1 MFQRRPSGPATP
13 TVPGSPGSRRPVVGR
28 RARAARTVLV
38 AVVSGAMLLGS
49 AGPAFAV
56 PPPPNPTDGELGSAR
71 AQQDAA
77 AAEVGR
83 IAALLASAEAE
94 LERVGV
100 LAEAAGT
107 AYMLAEEALMQAQA
121 EADQAAADLQ
131 VAADAVSASE
141 ARIASF
147 SRDSY
152 MKGSQLSTTAAL
164 LDSEGPGELIQRA
177 AMLDYVADNQVDVL
191 GELEVAKVAQA
202 NADSAARAARDE
214 MAAAEE
220 TAEVAKQ
227 AADSQLAAQQG
238 AYEQVATQKSDYE
251 AQLQAAQIHLL
262 ELQGARDA
270 YQQWVAQKEA
280 EEAAAARAAQEA
292 ARAAAAAAAAAAAT
306 NSGSSSGGGSSS
318 GSSDSGDAGG
328 GGSGGGGGG
337 DHVAPTYGRVSSCY
351 GARWGVTHYGVDI
364 AASIGTPIYA
374 VTSGVVKRAGPATG
388 FGQAVYILGDDGYV
402 TVYGHVNRYFV
413 SSGERVSAGEQIAEV
428 GNRGQSTGPHLHFE
442 VHSGGQLY
450 SNQMNPVPWLNN
462 RGVFIGGCG
471 G

>member
-13 TVPGSPGSRRPVVGR
+13 TVPGCPDARRPIAGR
-28 RARAARTVLV
+28 SVRSPRTVLV
-38 AVVSGAMLLGS
+38 AVLTGAALLAS
-49 AGPAFAV
+49 AGPAAAV
-56 PPPPNPTDGELGSAR
+56 PAPPPNPTDSELGAAR
-71 AQQDAA
+71 GEQEAA

-83 IAALLASAEAE
+83 IAGLVATAEAE

-107 AYMLAEEALMQAQA
+107 AYLMAEDALVQAQ
-121 EADQAAADLQ
+121 EAADRAAAELQ
-131 VAADAVSASE
+131 EAAAAVSASE

-152 MKGSQLSTTAAL
+152 MKGSQFSTTAAL
-164 LDSEGPGELIQRA
+164 LDSEGPGELIQNA
-177 AMLDYVADNQVDVL
+177 AMLSYVADNQLDVL
-191 GELEVAKVAQA
+191 SELEVAKVAQA

-214 MAAAEE
+214 RAAAEE
-220 TAEVAKQ
+220 AAEAAKRQ
-227 AADSQLAAQQG
+227 ADQQLAAQQG
-238 AYEQVATQKSDYE
+238 AYEQVAAQKATYE
-251 AQLQAAQIHLL
+251 QQLQTAQIRLL

-270 YQQWVAQKEA
+270 YQQWVAQKQA
-280 EEAAAARAAQEA
+280 EEAAAAAAALRAQQEAA
-292 ARAAAAAAAAAAAT
+292 ARAAAAAG
-306 NSGSSSGGGSSS
+306 SGSPGVSAPSG
-318 GSSDSGDAGG
+318 GG
-328 GGSGGGGGG
+328 GGSGNY
-337 DHVAPTYGRVSSCY
+337 VAPSSGRVSSCY

-364 AASIGTPIYA
+364 AAPIGTPIYA
-374 VTSGVVKRAGPATG
+374 ANSGVVRRAGAATG

-413 SSGERVSAGEQIAEV
+413 SVGERVSAGERIAEV

-442 VHSGGQLY
+442 VHSGGQMY

-462 RGVFIGGCG
+462 RGVYLGGCG